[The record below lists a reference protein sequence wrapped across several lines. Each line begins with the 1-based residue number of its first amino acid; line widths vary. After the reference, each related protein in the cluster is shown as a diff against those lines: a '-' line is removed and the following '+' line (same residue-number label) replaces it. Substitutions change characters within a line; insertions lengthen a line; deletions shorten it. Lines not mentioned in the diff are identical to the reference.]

1 MPRLDDVAALAGAE
15 LALQHQRLAA
25 ARPRAGHERDDCD
38 AIHGAVPRQ
47 ALRRLPEA
55 LPACRA
61 AASSTDFAVS
71 QMKYSRR
78 HKRP

>member
-47 ALRRLPEA
+47 ALR
-55 LPACRA
+55 
-61 AASSTDFAVS
+61 
-71 QMKYSRR
+71 
-78 HKRP
+78 